1 MEKGYESM
9 REEIKRLHRVCQA
22 KSNLLDESRSVMR
35 LYRAFFAGKISKER
49 EKDIDLLIS
58 KINES
63 LD

>member
-35 LYRAFFAGKISKER
+35 LYRAFLQMLDDVHYRKSLKATEIT
-49 EKDIDLLIS
+49 
-58 KINES
+58 ES
-63 LD
+63 VN